1 MMRRIWLLAAVTAI
15 GSAGVLTL
23 YLALIERQ
31 GNQPVPWAVAILSIG
46 IVLPLVGAAF
56 PRTGR
61 CCFAVSGFLLTVLS
75 VLAGLSIGL
84 FLLPFAL
91 LAWVAFGFAPPLRG
105 STAPTLT
112 A

>member
-1 MMRRIWLLAAVTAI
+1 MRRAWLLAIGTAT

-23 YLALIERQ
+23 YVALIERQ
-31 GNQPVPWAVAILSIG
+31 GNEPVPWAVAILALG
-46 IVLPLVGAAF
+46 IVLPLVGAAL
-56 PRTGR
+56 PRSGR
-61 CCFAVSGFLLTVLS
+61 VCFAVAGFLLTILS

-91 LAWVAFGFAPPLRG
+91 VAWIGFGFAPPLHTSG
-105 STAPTLT
+105 AATAS